1 MGCALRI
8 PFGPKGATDAFFPL
22 LRARGRER
30 GPELETHM
38 RMSHEGGS
46 QRDRQSR
53 QHCDEVTRGTAHSQG
68 PAGSGPQGEGWV
80 QSQLLPSTGPE
91 AGEKEADV
99 DLCSSPVTAP
109 PTASRQSRAHTGPV
123 CPATAGPSVV
133 STYGSGHSL
142 FVPLMKTVKQN
153 EHVCWHFP
161 ALPATQCPAAGP
173 GRRE

>member
-109 PTASRQSRAHTGPV
+109 RHRLPAVQGPHW
-123 CPATAGPSVV
+123 PRV
-133 STYGSGHSL
+133 SCNCGTLCGFNL
-142 FVPLMKTVKQN
+142 WVR
-153 EHVCWHFP
+153 
-161 ALPATQCPAAGP
+161 ALPFCSLNENSET
-173 GRRE
+173 E

>member
-109 PTASRQSRAHTGPV
+109 PPPPGSPGPTLAPCV
-123 CPATAGPSVV
+123 LQLRDPLWFQPMGQGTPF
-133 STYGSGHSL
+133 L
-142 FVPLMKTVKQN
+142 FP
-153 EHVCWHFP
+153 
-161 ALPATQCPAAGP
+161 
-173 GRRE
+173 